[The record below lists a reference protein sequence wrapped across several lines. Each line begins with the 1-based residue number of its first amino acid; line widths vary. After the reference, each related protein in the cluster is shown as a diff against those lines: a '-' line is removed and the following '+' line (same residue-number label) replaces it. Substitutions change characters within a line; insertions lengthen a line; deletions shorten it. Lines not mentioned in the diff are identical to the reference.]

1 MKANCVY
8 CSVEFDCKGA
18 EKYCSIECRKNARR
32 EREKTDS
39 LVPKICPNCNTSFV
53 PQKRND
59 QVYCCN
65 VCRDQFKWKK
75 RKIPLIERI
84 CPVCGTAFTP
94 ATGKQI
100 CCSGK
105 CTQRRIY
112 LRNPEKSKEQ
122 SRRWR
127 QENPERAKENDRRK
141 RERNKERYQEID
153 KRYHDLTRFGGN
165 REKAMERDGYKCV
178 ICGATEDLGVHHKD
192 FSGQTDKP
200 NNELDNLMTVCKSC
214 HTNIHIPR
222 LNTTPHVTKQ
232 CKCCGKEIRVSQARI
247 NDGRGKYCSEEC
259 ANKAKD
265 KKTTI
270 ICAHCG
276 KEFQVTLSRL
286 KRGKVKFCSMECRKA
301 AGYAWTNK

>member
-1 MKANCVY
+1 MVKKCLMCGELFTAKKNTQRY
-8 CSVEFDCKGA
+8 CSKGCYREA
-18 EKYCSIECRKNARR
+18 ATKRYYQANPEIIKNCLCCDKQFTTTRRNKIYCS
-32 EREKTDS
+32 KTCKVKYEG
-39 LVPKICPNCNTSFV
+39 LKH
-53 PQKRND
+53 
-59 QVYCCN
+59 
-65 VCRDQFKWKK
+65 
-75 RKIPLIERI
+75 
-84 CPVCGTAFTP
+84 
-94 ATGKQI
+94 
-100 CCSGK
+100 
-105 CTQRRIY
+105 
-112 LRNPEKSKEQ
+112 
-122 SRRWR
+122 
-127 QENPERAKENDRRK
+127 
-141 RERNKERYQEID
+141 
-153 KRYHDLTRFGGN
+153 HDLTRFGGN

-192 FSGQTDKP
+192 FSGQTNKP

-232 CKCCGKEIRVSQARI
+232 CECCGKEIRVSQARI

-259 ANKAKD
+259 ANKAKE